1 MPSKTLGAGCSYT
14 HVSTNFF
21 LVFCAV
27 AIALVGTTLVFK
39 STISIDIDDKV
50 KSRRRRV
57 HTEDIDLV
65 SLTIKGDF
73 YVLFNNS
80 AITSWIR
87 HIKNIRSITFIGPP
101 DDYGLFSNNMKIHYP
116 NLMEGKSSNITIQWV
131 NQTHWVTKY
140 MDKYGKAMPCPYW
153 KVCQQLFKLHVF
165 DLRTDL
171 GLDMLDNILIVDS
184 DTVWSRDITFVN
196 GTNGKVTYFE
206 SGGGSSSCNGMDPV
220 NFTEAITM
228 GPPTKNTT
236 TPTLTPYKSCIR
248 PEYPNATGH
257 RHIVHHMLFQYDV
270 MSDLHNTVTQAWN
283 TSSLW
288 DASNKCFGFSDFC
301 AGRVAEYEL
310 YFSFVSE
317 NYPQRVNLERLTDRV
332 DYMGGSAICDEKE
345 MECCREQGVL
355 LKGCHDHRMSE
366 WKKNPAQVGD
376 MCRCQK
382 D

>member
-1 MPSKTLGAGCSYT
+1 MAAVGQSCGKLSICYCTSINNHNSYPT
-14 HVSTNFF
+14 
-21 LVFCAV
+21 
-27 AIALVGTTLVFK
+27 
-39 STISIDIDDKV
+39 
-50 KSRRRRV
+50 
-57 HTEDIDLV
+57 
-65 SLTIKGDF
+65 
-73 YVLFNNS
+73 
-80 AITSWIR
+80 
-87 HIKNIRSITFIGPP
+87 
-101 DDYGLFSNNMKIHYP
+101 
-116 NLMEGKSSNITIQWV
+116 
-131 NQTHWVTKY
+131 
-140 MDKYGKAMPCPYW
+140 GKAMPCPYW

-206 SGGGSSSCNGMDPV
+206 IGGGSSSCNGMDPV

-270 MSDLHNTVTQAWN
+270 MRDLHNTVTQVWN

-288 DASNKCFGFSDFC
+288 DASNKCFGFDFC

-332 DYMGGSAICDEKE
+332 DYMGGVCY
-345 MECCREQGVL
+345 L
-355 LKGCHDHRMSE
+355 
-366 WKKNPAQVGD
+366 
-376 MCRCQK
+376 
-382 D
+382 